1 MDLKFTPT
9 FLEHGNHLEMLK
21 KMIEIYF
28 ADGGMEVQFNV
39 VDRDTLIDAKLHP
52 ERHQDLVVRVSGFS
66 AYFVM
71 LSSTLQDEI
80 IERTEYENF

>member
-1 MDLKFTPT
+1 M
-9 FLEHGNHLEMLK
+9 
-21 KMIEIYF
+21 
-28 ADGGMEVQFNV
+28 QFNV

-52 ERHQDLVVRVSGFS
+52 EQHQDLVVRVSGFS